1 MHNTI
6 EKNGLSKSALQTI
19 AIIAMVIDHLAQFTT
34 NIYLYYIMKLIG
46 RITIVIMC
54 YFVAE
59 GYYKTSNIGRYLLRL
74 GIFAVISQIP
84 YYLMIRHGNFPNG
97 ILPLGYSILM
107 NRNVIFT
114 LFVGLALLA
123 IIKSDSTNAL
133 KIIGA
138 AAALWLVRCSD
149 WGYTAVLWI
158 VGFGVF
164 HDSIK
169 KQNIWFSL
177 VLGLNI
183 LITAVRIILNVL
195 STRSLLYSTLFGF
208 IAMFGGFFA
217 LPLISAYNGE
227 RGKAPKWVFYIFY
240 PTHMLLIAIIYILL
254 MK

>member
-123 IIKSDSTNAL
+123 IIKSDYTIAL
-133 KIIGA
+133 KIISA

-149 WGYTAVLWI
+149 WGY
-158 VGFGVF
+158 
-164 HDSIK
+164 
-169 KQNIWFSL
+169 
-177 VLGLNI
+177 
-183 LITAVRIILNVL
+183 
-195 STRSLLYSTLFGF
+195 
-208 IAMFGGFFA
+208 
-217 LPLISAYNGE
+217 
-227 RGKAPKWVFYIFY
+227 
-240 PTHMLLIAIIYILL
+240 
-254 MK
+254 